1 MAVTPKEHSMATA
14 QVQEIPLGAIRWDK
28 NIRSSID
35 ESRVNIYAS
44 SLHIHGQ
51 LVPIRVCHAAHGYD
65 GQDGMHR
72 WLAAQKL
79 GWTTLNAIIEERT
92 LSEAEDIETQL
103 VANSI
108 RTDVSIPDRARNIAK
123 LLRLSGHSAAEVAR
137 RLQLSETT
145 ITKLLTILKLPEAIL
160 EQVGAGLIGLNAA
173 YEIAK
178 VSDVERQAALANEVV
193 QGRLQRDGVAR
204 TAKRL
209 QKPGQLASA
218 PAAKRAVVTLDNGR
232 SITVTGEPLD
242 FEGFI
247 SSCEA
252 ALVKAKKARAQA
264 LSFSTFLKVT
274 RDQARG

>member
-1 MAVTPKEHSMATA
+1 MATA